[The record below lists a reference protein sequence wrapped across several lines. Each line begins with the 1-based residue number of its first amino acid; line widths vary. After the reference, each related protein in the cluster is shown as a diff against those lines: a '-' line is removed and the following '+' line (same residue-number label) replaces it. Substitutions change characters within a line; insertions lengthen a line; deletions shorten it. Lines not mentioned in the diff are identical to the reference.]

1 MLALASDGALA
12 AAAID
17 VLPAK
22 SPLHA
27 IATGRSAAADREDA
41 SHLPP
46 QVGRRLMVTATPPS
60 PGARW
65 GDSRSAAALAASRI
79 KNAVSQAVAAV
90 ARGRHPKAGLGGH
103 VPTQHQRFSVQ
114 RESAP
119 GASGGGG
126 NSGRGAFVLLVQPA
140 TPGGPAAGSVPGKSR
155 RKHAHPDVVADT
167 SPRDLRSSTLS
178 LLLESN
184 PVPFPAVTPS
194 FLSTGA
200 LTIGATNLQ
209 QRLHTEQQPSSPAA
223 PFPRLAAVLR
233 LDTVAALAIVGRLFT
248 AAADAVKAS
257 VRLTEG
263 LPGFVARHRC
273 LPGEWPALAAPA
285 GLVELRIQAPKVD
298 TDQRPDATPLKDPPT
313 LQAMLQAIAEIALS
327 MAVSEA
333 SSTRPV
339 GVGAAA
345 FRRGGA
351 QQSLSAQADALDLSA
366 SAVSPRLGLL
376 LLFVAFQICRTGPG
390 LPPVVLDV
398 AEAAA
403 GSRAAQGAI
412 ASAVRLAALYLCSPA
427 PLGKKV
433 ANGSVSASAGGG
445 TGTSSVLSDSSWI
458 LHDDVVDLIVS
469 FTGRRAST
477 PVAAAWDVH
486 SDDEL
491 FSWPDARDEARP
503 AASPTALSRREEL
516 LVRLLRSVPLSSELR
531 AVLAVRASAAG
542 QFAALAVLRAL
553 DGDAVAVIDAF
564 LQVRLR
570 GCTLPNRKEGVCCN
584 LLYHVYLLLGAGRAS
599 RRRRR
604 GGPHPVDSQPRIRD
618 WGLRVCALLV
628 GSPRSI
634 PAHGAAPPCFDCC
647 GSSRRRGLGAS
658 CCLY

>member
-1 MLALASDGALA
+1 MGAASTPRTNALCVTLQASVTTVLALASDHSLA

-27 IATGRSAAADREDA
+27 IATGRPAAADREDA

-46 QVGRRLMVTATPPS
+46 QVGRRLMITATPPS

-65 GDSRSAAALAASRI
+65 GDSRFAAALAASRI

-119 GASGGGG
+119 GGGGS
-126 NSGRGAFVLLVQPA
+126 SGRGAFVLLVQPA

-155 RKHAHPDVVADT
+155 RKHANPDVVADT
-167 SPRDLRSSTLS
+167 SPRDLRASTLS

-209 QRLHTEQQPSSPAA
+209 QRLHAEQQPSSPAA

-257 VRLTEG
+257 VWLTEG
-263 LPGFVARHRC
+263 LSGVVARHRC

-285 GLVELRIQAPKVD
+285 GLVELRIQGPKVD
-298 TDQRPDATPLKDPPT
+298 ADQRPDASLLKDPPT

-339 GVGAAA
+339 GVGSAA

-351 QQSLSAQADALDLSA
+351 VQSLSAQADALDLSA

-390 LPPVVLDV
+390 LPPIVLDV

-433 ANGSVSASAGGG
+433 ASGSVSASAGGG

-458 LHDDVVDLIVS
+458 LHDDVVDLVVS
-469 FTGRRAST
+469 FTSRRASA

-491 FSWPDARDEARP
+491 VSWPDARDEARP
-503 AASPTALSRREEL
+503 AASPTVLSRREEL

-542 QFAALAVLRAL
+542 QFSALAVLRAL
-553 DGDAVAVIDAF
+553 EGDAVAVIDAF
-564 LQVRLR
+564 LQVTLS
-570 GCTLPNRKEGVCCN
+570 GCS
-584 LLYHVYLLLGAGRAS
+584 LLH
-599 RRRRR
+599 
-604 GGPHPVDSQPRIRD
+604 
-618 WGLRVCALLV
+618 
-628 GSPRSI
+628 
-634 PAHGAAPPCFDCC
+634 
-647 GSSRRRGLGAS
+647 SS
-658 CCLY
+658 